1 MTEIFASNITPEV
14 IETLPLVQFK
24 GKIELVDTF
33 AGAHKALSQI
43 NDIRMLGFDTE
54 SKPSFKKG
62 QYNKIALMQLA
73 DSETCFIFRLNK
85 IGLSNEL
92 VHLLS
97 DKKKIKVGLS
107 VKDDLRE
114 LHKLRYFQP
123 EGFIDLQNYVEK
135 FGIKDK
141 SLKKLAALIT
151 GIRISKSQQRSN
163 WENATLTDAQL
174 CYAATDA
181 WICYEMYMKLK
192 EAEGNMERI
201 N

>member
-14 IETLPLVQFK
+14 IEKLPLVQFK
-24 GKIELVDTF
+24 GKIVLVDTL
-33 AGAHKALSQI
+33 AGAQKALSYI
-43 NDIRMLGFDTE
+43 DDIRLLGFDTE

-62 QYNKIALMQLA
+62 QYNKISLLQLA
-73 DSETCFIFRLNK
+73 TYDTSFIFRLNI

-92 VHLLS
+92 VRLLS
-97 DKKKIKVGLS
+97 DKKIIKVGLS

-123 EGFIDLQNYVEK
+123 DGFIDLQNYVEK

-141 SLKKLAALIT
+141 SLKKLAAIVT

-163 WENATLTDAQL
+163 WENVILTDAQL
-174 CYAATDA
+174 SYAATDA
-181 WICYEMYMKLK
+181 WICYEIYLRLK
-192 EAEGNMERI
+192 EAEAKMQNAK
-201 N
+201 

>member
-14 IETLPLVQFK
+14 IEKLPLVQFK
-24 GKIELVDTF
+24 GKIFLIDTL
-33 AGAHKALSQI
+33 AGANKALSYMH
-43 NDIRMLGFDTE
+43 DIRLLGFDTE

-62 QYNKIALMQLA
+62 QYNKISLLQLA
-73 DSETCFIFRLNK
+73 TNDTSFIFRLNK

-92 VHLLS
+92 VRLLS
-97 DKKKIKVGLS
+97 DKKIIKVGLS

-141 SLKKLAALIT
+141 SLKKLAALVT
-151 GIRISKSQQRSN
+151 GNRISKSQQRSN
-163 WENATLTDAQL
+163 WENVKLTDAQL
-174 CYAATDA
+174 SYAATDA
-181 WICYEMYMKLK
+181 WICYEMYLKLK
-192 EAEGNMERI
+192 EVEDNVQNI
-201 N
+201 